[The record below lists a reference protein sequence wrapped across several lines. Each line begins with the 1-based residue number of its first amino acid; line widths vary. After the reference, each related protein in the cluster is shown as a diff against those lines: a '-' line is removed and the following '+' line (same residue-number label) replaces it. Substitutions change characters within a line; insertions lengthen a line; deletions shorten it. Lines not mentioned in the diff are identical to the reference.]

1 LKTLIIHVLVLICG
15 TVGGLI
21 LANLDR
27 LGRGP
32 RSPDPPVVTVEQL
45 QSLAHLLTTRVTVS
59 DVLETRLQGWTGG
72 IRAALLVHGDFIV
85 SIDLSRAE
93 FEQMDHGARSAILV
107 LPQPQVSRPR
117 LDHDRTRLFTVTWHG
132 LWQVGLDQGRQSDLV
147 NRSYAQAQERIA
159 DSSDHPQWLEHARRQ
174 AEQVLGSFFD
184 ALGWEITLRWTD
196 S

>member
-1 LKTLIIHVLVLICG
+1 LKTLIIYALMLVSG
-15 TVGGLI
+15 TAGGFL

-27 LGRGP
+27 LRSRGMA
-32 RSPDPPVVTVEQL
+32 SSPPVVTVEQL

-59 DVLETRLQGWTGG
+59 DVLETRLDGWTGG

-117 LDHDRTRLFTVTWHG
+117 LDHDRTRLFAVTWHG

-147 NRSYAQAQERIA
+147 NRSYAQAQEQIA
-159 DSSDHPQWLEHARRQ
+159 VSSGHPQWLGHARRQ